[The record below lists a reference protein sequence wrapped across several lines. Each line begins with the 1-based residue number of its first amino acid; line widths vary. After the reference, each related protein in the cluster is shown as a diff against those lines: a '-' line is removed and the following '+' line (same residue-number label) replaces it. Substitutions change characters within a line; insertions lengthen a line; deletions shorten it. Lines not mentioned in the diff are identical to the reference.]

1 MNELLF
7 YSNYQAHSGNR
18 YICFYVLP
26 VFPILLHELSGLFL
40 LLAPSQLIATWIL
53 SIQVGPVPK
62 FILFTCHF

>member
-40 LLAPSQLIATWIL
+40 LLAPSQLIAT
-53 SIQVGPVPK
+53 
-62 FILFTCHF
+62 